1 VADIDYRT
9 NWGASKYHSVQSRVE
24 RRYAR
29 GLTINFSYTWSH
41 NLADTRGVRNS
52 TQPQDAR
59 CTRCEWGNAVEDR
72 HHVAI
77 VSHVY
82 ELPFGKGRQFASQG
96 MLGHIIGNWDLSG
109 AWTMYSGSYFT
120 PTLGSPVS
128 NSTGGG
134 PQRPDRIG
142 DGNLPSG
149 RTIDRWFDLNAFATP
164 RQFTFGNSANFVLIG
179 PGYFNTDLGIHR
191 NFQVGERAKLS
202 FRWEMF
208 NSFNRA
214 NFNNPNATIGTA
226 PAGQISG
233 TLPARIMQFGL
244 KLNF

>member
-1 VADIDYRT
+1 LGRFGRLDHVLRIVLYADS
-9 NWGASKYHSVQSRVE
+9 G
-24 RRYAR
+24 
-29 GLTINFSYTWSH
+29 
-41 NLADTRGVRNS
+41 
-52 TQPQDAR
+52 QPRLEFGRA
-59 CTRCEWGNAVEDR
+59 AV
-72 HHVAI
+72 
-77 VSHVY
+77 
-82 ELPFGKGRQFASQG
+82 
-96 MLGHIIGNWDLSG
+96 
-109 AWTMYSGSYFT
+109 
-120 PTLGSPVS
+120 
-128 NSTGGG
+128 

-142 DGNLPSG
+142 DGNLPTG
-149 RTIDRWFDLNAFATP
+149 QRTIDRWFDLNAFATP
-164 RQFTFGNSANFVLIG
+164 QQFTFGNSANFVLIG
-179 PGYFNTDLGIHR
+179 PGYFNTDLGVHR